1 MKISIFLFRKLLF
14 SLKSSFLY
22 KITNIITILSLAFG
36 VASLNIVLSSINGF
50 ENSIY
55 NKLSKLNGKSQ
66 INYLFDDVFSPQE
79 LDIKSPKNGIE
90 YIEKKSLIKFKNLS
104 QNIVATGLNKKDF
117 KNFEIF
123 NDLDLKNNDK
133 NYVFIGS
140 TLANKLNVSIGDELA
155 LLNSQNLK
163 NISQGQR
170 FIFLEVKYI
179 YSSGINEF
187 DDRQVFVSIDLIKEF
202 YNLEKSAI
210 SGWIL
215 FEKANTE
222 VEYPLNEITTDEK
235 YSILFEWINA
245 QKLPIFFIF
254 SLIAVVSFFGLFSS
268 ISILYDERKKHFAMM
283 KSYGTPNKVILTIF
297 MLQSIFLSLIGSF
310 LGIVFSY
317 IIIFLQEKYR
327 FIAIDEN
334 IYFVNYIPMEFSFQN
349 SAWIIFFSIIIS
361 FFISSLSLTRF
372 FKININEV
380 LKSS

>member
-170 FIFLEVKYI
+170 FIFLEVKHI
-179 YSSGINEF
+179 FSSGINEF

-215 FEKANTE
+215 FEKTNTE

-254 SLIAVVSFFGLFSS
+254 SLIAVVSFLGLFSS

-334 IYFVNYIPMEFSFQN
+334 IY
-349 SAWIIFFSIIIS
+349 
-361 FFISSLSLTRF
+361 LSL
-372 FKININEV
+372 IHI
-380 LKSS
+380 